1 MLHIADLKDKRPDNL
16 SSGQKRLVSITGV
29 LAMNPEISVLD
40 EPTSNLDPCTSS
52 AVMHLLVDLS
62 RRMNIA
68 LIIATH
74 DVDAV
79 PQYADRIYVM
89 HEGRFVAEGTPEAVF
104 SNTSVIRESHLRLPR
119 IARLMEILHK
129 EDNLPLKIRIF

>member
-1 MLHIADLKDKRPDNL
+1 MHISEGILAPEWCLVWFAITIPFIAVGVWQIKRGTKENASYLP
-16 SSGQKRLVSITGV
+16 I
-29 LAMNPEISVLD
+29 LAMNPKIIVLD
-40 EPTSNLDPCTSS
+40 EPTSNLDPRTSS
-52 AVMHLLVDLS
+52 SVMHLLVDLC

-89 HEGRFVAEGTPEAVF
+89 HGDG
-104 SNTSVIRESHLRLPR
+104 S
-119 IARLMEILHK
+119 
-129 EDNLPLKIRIF
+129 